1 MIGLETGLYAT
12 AALAGAVLW
21 YLCVLRN
28 KVKIWRYLGLCCR
41 ANEAAEIE
49 RRRVMSEGTATVH
62 GAGCVAHLSGRR
74 ER

>member
-41 ANEAAEIE
+41 AYEMAEME
-49 RRRVMSEGTATVH
+49 RLRVMAEGTAAVH
-62 GAGCVAHLSGRR
+62 GSGCLAHLTGR